1 MGSISWHRTLYKLYT
16 NLYNY
21 HCSQVLGLVSALY
34 LVNPWYA
41 CRSLKW
47 INICSFFIVEF
58 RGKNT
63 SSPSLWVFSLS
74 AETYIIFH
82 IFKVNQHTNDS
93 LRYHNSGK
101 QLPQKSH
108 FKNKDKF
115 DAETFTPKQ
124 SALWQGK
131 FLIVSNPEGLSWLK
145 T

>member
-1 MGSISWHRTLYKLYT
+1 M
-16 NLYNY
+16 YNY
-21 HCSQVLGLVSALY
+21 HCSQVLGLVLAFY

-58 RGKNT
+58 HGKNT
-63 SSPSLWVFSLS
+63 SFPSLWVFSLS

-82 IFKVNQHTNDS
+82 IFKVNQRTNDS

-101 QLPQKSH
+101 QLPRKPH

-115 DAETFTPKQ
+115 GAETFTSKQ
-124 SALWQGK
+124 SA
-131 FLIVSNPEGLSWLK
+131 F
-145 T
+145 